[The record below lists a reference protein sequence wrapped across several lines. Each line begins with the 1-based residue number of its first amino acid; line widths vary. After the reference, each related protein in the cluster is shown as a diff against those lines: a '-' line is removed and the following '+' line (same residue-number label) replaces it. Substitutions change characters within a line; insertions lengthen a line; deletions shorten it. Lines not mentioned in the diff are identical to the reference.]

1 MNLPTRLI
9 AGAMAGVAGALAMSG
24 ARYLMQQAGVLSEP
38 LPHKIERRLAT
49 KSGLAVLTSARQEDI
64 LTQGMHLTIGA
75 MNGLAYPIVYP
86 RLGLPPTLAGPLFGL
101 AVYVVN
107 VAGMGSLSRLV
118 RSRWRQQPAVV
129 SRRILIHLLYG
140 LVVSLV
146 YQKMAVGR

>member
-1 MNLPTRLI
+1 MNLQTRLV
-9 AGAMAGVAGALAMSG
+9 AGALAGIAGALAMSSV
-24 ARYLMQQAGVLSEP
+24 RYLMQQAGVLSEP

-49 KSGLAVLTSARQEDI
+49 RSGLAAVTSARQEDI

-75 MNGLAYPIVYP
+75 MNGLVYP
-86 RLGLPPTLAGPLFGL
+86 FIHPLLNLTATLTGPLFGL
-101 AVYVVN
+101 TVYAVN
-107 VAGMGSLSRLV
+107 VAAMGSLFRLV